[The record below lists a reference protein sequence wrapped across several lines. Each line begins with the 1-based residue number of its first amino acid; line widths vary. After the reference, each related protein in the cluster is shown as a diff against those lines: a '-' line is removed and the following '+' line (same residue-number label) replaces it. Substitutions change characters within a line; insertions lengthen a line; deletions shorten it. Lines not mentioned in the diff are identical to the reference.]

1 MAKMKRR
8 RLSWKP
14 SGSPQVVGYKLYW
27 SEGDE
32 VTYDSQFAPLGNV
45 TAVILPDDI
54 ASFKPGKGSLEIG
67 LTAVDELGNESD
79 MITVSAPYQFS
90 VPETPGGL
98 KIESVP
104 DYRTAAPLPN
114 SGTIPTTPEPG
125 LPEPE
130 PESDPGSAK
139 NVFATD
145 SSVRQLKTV

>member
-14 SGSPQVVGYKLYW
+14 SASPQVVGYKLYW
-27 SEGDE
+27 SKGDE
-32 VTYDSQFAPLGNV
+32 VNYDSQSASLGNV

-54 ASFKPGKGSLEIG
+54 ASFKPGNGSLEIG

-90 VPETPGGL
+90 VPEIPGGL
-98 KIESVP
+98 KIESVSDYHTAPSP
-104 DYRTAAPLPN
+104 D
-114 SGTIPTTPEPG
+114 SGTVPTTPEPG
-125 LPEPE
+125 RPEPG
-130 PESDPGSAK
+130 PDSDPGSAK

-145 SSVRQLKTV
+145 SSVRQLKTI

>member
-27 SEGDE
+27 SEGGA
-32 VTYDSQFAPLGNV
+32 VTYDSQSAPLGNV
-45 TAVILPDDI
+45 TAVMLPDDI
-54 ASFKPGKGSLEIG
+54 VSFKPGNGPLKIG

-90 VPETPGGL
+90 VPEAPGGL
-98 KIESVP
+98 KIESVNDHRNASSP
-104 DYRTAAPLPN
+104 DPEN
-114 SGTIPTTPEPG
+114 VPTTPEPDMPG
-125 LPEPE
+125 SGPVSEA
-130 PESDPGSAK
+130 GSAK

-145 SSVRQLKTV
+145 LSVRQLKTV

>member
-1 MAKMKRR
+1 MAKLKRR
-8 RLSWKP
+8 RLSWRP

-27 SEGDE
+27 SQGDE
-32 VTYDSQFAPLGNV
+32 VTYDSQSAPLGNV

-54 ASFKPGKGSLEIG
+54 VSFKPGNGSLEIG

-90 VPETPGGL
+90 VPEIPSGL

-104 DYRTAAPLPN
+104 DDLTAPALD
-114 SGTIPTTPEPG
+114 SGSMPRTPEPG
-125 LPEPE
+125 VPEPE
-130 PESDPGSAK
+130 PDSDPGSTK
-139 NVFATD
+139 NVFTTE